1 MTQRIP
7 IADARKNFA
16 NLLSR
21 TRDGERVKLTRYN
34 KTVAAI
40 IPKQD
45 LEKLKDCESQ
55 DQAAQAARAKSKS
68 K

>member
-16 NLLSR
+16 NILR
-21 TRDGERVKLTRYN
+21 QTKDGERVKLTRYD
-34 KTVAAI
+34 KTIAAI
-40 IPKQD
+40 IPKHD

-55 DQAAQAARAKSKS
+55 DQNALAARVKSKM

>member
-21 TRDGERVKLTRYN
+21 TKDGERVKLTRYN

-55 DQAAQAARAKSKS
+55 DPAAKAKTKA

>member
-21 TRDGERVKLTRYN
+21 MRDGERVKLTRYN

-55 DQAAQAARAKSKS
+55 DQAAHAARSKAK
-68 K
+68 

>member
-16 NLLSR
+16 NVLRR
-21 TRDGERVKLTRYN
+21 TKDGERVKLTRYN

-45 LEKLKDCESQ
+45 LEKLKDCETQ
-55 DQAAQAARAKSKS
+55 DQNALAARVKSKM